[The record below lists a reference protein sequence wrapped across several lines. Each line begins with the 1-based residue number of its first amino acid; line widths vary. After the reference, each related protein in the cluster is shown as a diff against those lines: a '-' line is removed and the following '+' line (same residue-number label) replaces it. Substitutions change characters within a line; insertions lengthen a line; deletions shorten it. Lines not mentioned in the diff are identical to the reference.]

1 MVNISNRRASEK
13 TKKTKDID
21 LMSQSISEE
30 RAGKHPSD
38 LWEENKEH
46 FLLGERL
53 KKKIHFILHLRRN
66 EKYLL

>member
-13 TKKTKDID
+13 TKKTKGID

-53 KKKIHFILHLRRN
+53 KKKSILF
-66 EKYLL
+66 YI